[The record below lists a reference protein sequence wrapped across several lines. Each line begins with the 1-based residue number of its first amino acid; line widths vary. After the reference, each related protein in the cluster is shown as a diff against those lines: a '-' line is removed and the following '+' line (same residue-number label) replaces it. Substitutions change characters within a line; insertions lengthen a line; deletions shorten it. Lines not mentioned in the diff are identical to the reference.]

1 MTRHA
6 LVRDGKIEEF
16 RDYAPSVDQSKL
28 AAGKPRMLP
37 VVVENDV
44 FDPVTQVREGPELV
58 VEAARV
64 VERFTVRAKTAD
76 EIEAMRLSKISKIK
90 AIAERK
96 ILAIMPDH
104 KQRNALALGIEMV
117 ATHGSDP
124 AGWPADMRAVHSA
137 LMGQWASIKAIRA
150 ASNTKEAEVAA
161 LKTASAVHGYD
172 VTMGWP

>member
-16 RDYAPSVDQSKL
+16 RDYAPNVDQSKL
-28 AAGKPRMLP
+28 APGKPRMLP
-37 VVVENDV
+37 VVVENDA
-44 FDPVTQVREGPELV
+44 FDPVTQVREGPEIV

-64 VERFTVRAKTAD
+64 VERFTVRAKNAD
-76 EIEAMRLSKISKIK
+76 EIEAMRSAKVARIK
-90 AIAERK
+90 AMAERK

-104 KQRNALALGIEMV
+104 KQRNAQALGIEMV
-117 ATHGSDP
+117 TKHGSDP

-150 ASNTKEAEVAA
+150 VSNTKEAEVAA
-161 LKTASAVHGYD
+161 LKTAAAVHGYD
-172 VTMGWP
+172 VTTGWP